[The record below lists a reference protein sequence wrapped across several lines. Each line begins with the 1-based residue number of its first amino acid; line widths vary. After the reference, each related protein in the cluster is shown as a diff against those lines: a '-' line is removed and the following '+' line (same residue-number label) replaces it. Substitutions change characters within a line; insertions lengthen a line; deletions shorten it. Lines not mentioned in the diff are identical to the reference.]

1 MSTST
6 LTAERSTSYRILHF
20 CNYSVLVVAIGG
32 LLGFAVFA
40 GFWPP
45 PPAYLSA
52 SEIGSYF
59 RENSLG
65 IRVGMMI
72 MFVCMPFY
80 LTWTAVMAKIMERIQ
95 KDPMSVLPQV
105 VRTSGV
111 AAMLTLMLP
120 AVYWMTAAFRPDSR
134 SDGEIQMLYD
144 LGWFMFDPPFVVFA
158 IEWGAI
164 GICMLMDKRAQPLF
178 PSWIAWFGFFTCA
191 TFISV
196 LLIPFL
202 TTGIF
207 AWHGLITFWLVFVTF
222 FVYLF
227 CLVPLTRR
235 ALLRLEAEDR
245 GNVLQATGNL
255 ERTEFKLAS
264 S

>member
-1 MSTST
+1 M
-6 LTAERSTSYRILHF
+6 TAERSTSYRILHL
-20 CNYSVLVVAIGG
+20 CNYSVLILVIGA

-52 SEIGSYF
+52 SDLGSYF
-59 RENSLG
+59 REHSLG
-65 IRVGMMI
+65 IRVGMM
-72 MFVCMPFY
+72 FVYVCAPFY
-80 LTWTAVMAKIMERIQ
+80 LTWTAVMAKTMERIQ
-95 KDPMSVLPQV
+95 SDSMNVLPQLI
-105 VRTSGV
+105 RTSGV
-111 AAMLTLMLP
+111 IALITLLLP
-120 AVYWMTAAFRPDSR
+120 ALFWTAAAFRPDSR

-144 LGWFMFDPPFVVFA
+144 LGWFIVDPPFIAFV

-164 GICMLMDKRAQPLF
+164 GICMLSDKREQPLF

-191 TFISV
+191 IFISV
-196 LLIPFL
+196 TLVPFL

-207 AWHGLITFWLVFVTF
+207 AWHGLVTFWVVFITFFAYLVF
-222 FVYLF
+222 
-227 CLVPLTRR
+227 LVPLTRR

-245 GNVLQATGNL
+245 GNGSLIKATGNL
-255 ERTEFKLAS
+255 EREEFKLAS